1 MLIIIIPLLTMP
13 LLSNAWFISSSFIFI
28 LFPIAFISLTNPYPW
43 TLTLSSLCSIDLI
56 RSSLIILTLWIS
68 RLIILASYKIKHSN
82 KLPQNFISICMLLRI
97 FLILTFSSRNLI
109 LFYIFFERSLIPILI
124 LILTWGYQPE
134 RLQARIY
141 LIIYTLT
148 ASLPILVIIFLIYSK
163 NNHLSFLLQSWRAP
177 LPNLINSWWL
187 ILILAF
193 LVKIPIF
200 SLHLWLPKAHVEAPV
215 AGSIILAG
223 VLLKLGTYGLIRISL
238 IFTQINKQFSSFI
251 TPLALW
257 GAVITSLVCIRQTDL
272 KSLIA
277 YSSIGHIGILLAG
290 ILSSTQWGWQ
300 GAISIIIAHGLSSS
314 ALFLLANSTY
324 ELTHTRSIF
333 LTKGII
339 ILFPTLTLWWFIAT
353 AANIAA
359 PPSINLLREILLITA
374 TLSQTSIL
382 AIFLTILRFLTA
394 AYSLFLF
401 AATQHGATAP
411 SSIYLPP
418 LNSSFFLNSSLH
430 LIPIFLLIIKPEI
443 ICNWL

>member
-1 MLIIIIPLLTMP
+1 MLILIIPLLSLP
-13 LLSNAWFISSSFIFI
+13 LLSNPWFISSSFILI
-28 LFPIAFISLTNPYPW
+28 IIPWTLISFTNPYPW
-43 TLTLSSLCSIDLI
+43 TLTLRSLFSIDLI
-56 RSSLIILTLWIS
+56 SSSLIILTLWIT
-68 RLIILASYKIKHSN
+68 RLIILASYKIKFTN
-82 KLPQNFISICMLLRI
+82 NLPNSFIIRNLTLRI
-97 FLILTFSSRNLI
+97 FLILTFSSRNLF
-109 LFYIFFERSLIPILI
+109 LFYVFFERSLIPILI

-141 LIIYTLT
+141 LIMYTLT
-148 ASLPILVIIFLIYSK
+148 ASLPILVIIFLIYLK
-163 NNHLSFLLQSWRAP
+163 NNHLSFILFSWSTP
-177 LPNLINSWWL
+177 FPSIINSWWL

-238 IFTQINKQFSSFI
+238 IFTQVNKQFSSVI

-257 GAVITSLVCIRQTDL
+257 GAVITRLICIRQTDL

-290 ILSSTQWGWQ
+290 ILSSTEWGWQ
-300 GAISIIIAHGLSSS
+300 GALAIIIAHGLSSS
-314 ALFLLANSTY
+314 ALFLLANTTY
-324 ELTHTRSIF
+324 ELTHTRRIF

-339 ILFPTLTLWWFIAT
+339 IIFPALTLWWFIAT

-374 TLSQTSIL
+374 TLSQASLL

-401 AATQHGATAP
+401 ASTQHGATSP
-411 SSIYLPP
+411 SSISLPP

-430 LIPIFLLIIKPEI
+430 LIPIFLLILKPEI

>member
-1 MLIIIIPLLTMP
+1 MLMMIIPLLTMP

-43 TLTLSSLCSIDLI
+43 TLTLSSLCSMDLMS
-56 RSSLIILTLWIS
+56 SSLIMLTLWIS
-68 RLIILASYKIKHSN
+68 SLMILASYKIKHSN
-82 KLPQNFISICMLLRI
+82 KLPQNFISMCMLLSI
-97 FLILTFSSRNLI
+97 FLILTFSSSNLI
-109 LFYIFFERSLIPILI
+109 LFYIFFESSLIPILI

-134 RLQARIY
+134 RLQASMY
-141 LIIYTLT
+141 LMMYTLT
-148 ASLPILVIIFLIYSK
+148 ASLPMLVMIFLIYSK
-163 NNHLSFLLQSWRAP
+163 NNHLSFLLQSWSAP

-193 LVKIPIF
+193 LVKMPMF

-215 AGSIILAG
+215 AGSMILAG
-223 VLLKLGTYGLIRISL
+223 VLLKLGTYGLMRMSL
-238 IFTQINKQFSSFI
+238 IFTQMNKQFSSFI

-257 GAVITSLVCIRQTDL
+257 GAVITSLVCMRQTDL

-277 YSSIGHIGILLAG
+277 YSSIGHMGILLAG

-300 GAISIIIAHGLSSS
+300 GAMSMMIAHGLSSS

-353 AANIAA
+353 AANMAA
-359 PPSINLLREILLITA
+359 PPSINLLSEILLITA

-382 AIFLTILRFLTA
+382 AIFLTILSFLTA

-430 LIPIFLLIIKPEI
+430 LIPIFLLIMKPEI